1 MKQVNALI
9 RITRLR
15 KGYKAAA
22 LAHECGITASYLS
35 QIESGKEVDSALTSI
50 LLQKLGLVM
59 KARSEDLCRYD
70 KILDDFFQAAAF
82 YDLDQAWE
90 RFSVLSAL
98 ETVIME
104 SELAF
109 KYLLAAFIYSVLSKN
124 PMKIR
129 QTRSLLEKC
138 EKLMDEDFRQLY
150 YLYMGSSYADI
161 RDNLFKEYTQKVLNM
176 KEKRGVTS
184 IALYHMAVCF
194 AKENNHFLADQY
206 NLKAQRK
213 FTEEQNYRR
222 LIFSQAFEAVLY
234 SENNLYDEALA
245 LTVSILDQTLVPLGE
260 DQRQQLL
267 QNMLFICNLAG
278 RYEQVLRYCEHYGH
292 DLEMTDMHR
301 AMQAWA
307 CMQLNEPREALTL
320 LNLCPP
326 AESDPFAS
334 QFIAVLYSYLTRD
347 EASLQRQLIQ
357 FQKYT
362 IQSGDYLS
370 AKFIT
375 DLIYDFYSRRNNY
388 SKAVYYRN
396 LLDQRK

>member
-59 KARSEDLCRYD
+59 KARSEDLCLYD

-176 KEKRGVTS
+176 K
-184 IALYHMAVCF
+184 
-194 AKENNHFLADQY
+194 
-206 NLKAQRK
+206 
-213 FTEEQNYRR
+213 
-222 LIFSQAFEAVLY
+222 
-234 SENNLYDEALA
+234 
-245 LTVSILDQTLVPLGE
+245 
-260 DQRQQLL
+260 
-267 QNMLFICNLAG
+267 
-278 RYEQVLRYCEHYGH
+278 
-292 DLEMTDMHR
+292 
-301 AMQAWA
+301 
-307 CMQLNEPREALTL
+307 
-320 LNLCPP
+320 
-326 AESDPFAS
+326 
-334 QFIAVLYSYLTRD
+334 
-347 EASLQRQLIQ
+347 
-357 FQKYT
+357 
-362 IQSGDYLS
+362 
-370 AKFIT
+370 
-375 DLIYDFYSRRNNY
+375 
-388 SKAVYYRN
+388 
-396 LLDQRK
+396 